1 MTEASVPVSRLLV
14 FAALCVGLGP
24 AIGAF
29 VAILQSEM
37 FGPHIGHPLA
47 LIFNIRLIGPILLV
61 GYMIGAPVA
70 LIAAILFAVM
80 VYRRD
85 WHGLGAANLA
95 AIVATALLL
104 VSVAMLSL
112 ARGSRVDLSPH
123 AISNLGAIV
132 MCSIVAITVC
142 WCIARVVGILR

>member
-70 LIAAILFAVM
+70 LIAAISSPSW
-80 VYRRD
+80 YI
-85 WHGLGAANLA
+85 GATRMGWA
-95 AIVATALLL
+95 
-104 VSVAMLSL
+104 
-112 ARGSRVDLSPH
+112 PP
-123 AISNLGAIV
+123 
-132 MCSIVAITVC
+132 
-142 WCIARVVGILR
+142 ILRPLLQPPFCS